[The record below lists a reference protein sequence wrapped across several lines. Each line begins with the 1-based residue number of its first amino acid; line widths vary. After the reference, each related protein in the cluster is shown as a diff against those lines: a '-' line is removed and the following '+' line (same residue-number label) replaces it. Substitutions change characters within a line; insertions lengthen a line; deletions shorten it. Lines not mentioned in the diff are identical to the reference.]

1 MTRAGAPITSKGELP
16 FDSDGELTRERI
28 TRSHG
33 NREAL
38 PLDRVWKA
46 EQIRGGKGIY
56 RQESAED
63 AISKQYAV
71 TRGLVAGADSSIVI
85 ECAMRHFRRG

>member
-1 MTRAGAPITSKGELP
+1 MRHIPDQLQRRIWNEKRALRNVTRAGAPITSKGELP
-16 FDSDGELTRERI
+16 FDSDGELRRERI

-46 EQIRGGKGIY
+46 EQIGGGK
-56 RQESAED
+56 
-63 AISKQYAV
+63 AISQH
-71 TRGLVAGADSSIVI
+71 LSESSTY
-85 ECAMRHFRRG
+85 ES

>member
-16 FDSDGELTRERI
+16 FDSDGELRRERI
-28 TRSHG
+28 TRSHD

-46 EQIRGGKGIY
+46 EQIGGGKAIFQQLC
-56 RQESAED
+56 RVRDLLSA
-63 AISKQYAV
+63 K
-71 TRGLVAGADSSIVI
+71 GVI
-85 ECAMRHFRRG
+85 RHNQA